1 MFCQSSADGL
11 SRTLCKFF
19 YRGKCNFGKDCKFLH
34 PGENDRPRYRKKN
47 LPAQNHG
54 AAPNGN
60 PASNEGA
67 PTAPPA
73 GAPVRDMREM
83 LNARVQPDG
92 APLPP
97 PPPPGY
103 APPVPPMESA
113 WERGLRMAKERLKKA
128 KLKTATETNL
138 EEKKANLAVL
148 TDDLNTR
155 HMKDKHYRRS
165 LSPLGNKK

>member
-1 MFCQSSADGL
+1 
-11 SRTLCKFF
+11 
-19 YRGKCNFGKDCKFLH
+19 
-34 PGENDRPRYRKKN
+34 
-47 LPAQNHG
+47 
-54 AAPNGN
+54 
-60 PASNEGA
+60 
-67 PTAPPA
+67 
-73 GAPVRDMREM
+73 MREM

-103 APPVPPMESA
+103 VPPVLPMESA

-128 KLKTATETNL
+128 KLKTATEANL
-138 EEKKANLAVL
+138 EEKKANMAVL

-155 HMKDKHYRRS
+155 HQKDKHYRRS

>member
-1 MFCQSSADGL
+1 
-11 SRTLCKFF
+11 
-19 YRGKCNFGKDCKFLH
+19 
-34 PGENDRPRYRKKN
+34 
-47 LPAQNHG
+47 
-54 AAPNGN
+54 
-60 PASNEGA
+60 
-67 PTAPPA
+67 
-73 GAPVRDMREM
+73 MREM

-103 APPVPPMESA
+103 APPVAPMETA

>member
-1 MFCQSSADGL
+1 MNNAAAAASAPSSEL
-11 SRTLCKFF
+11 K
-19 YRGKCNFGKDCKFLH
+19 
-34 PGENDRPRYRKKN
+34 PVV
-47 LPAQNHG
+47 
-54 AAPNGN
+54 API
-60 PASNEGA
+60 
-67 PTAPPA
+67 
-73 GAPVRDMREM
+73 RDMREM

-103 APPVPPMESA
+103 TPPVLPMESA

-128 KLKTATETNL
+128 KLKQATEPNL
-138 EEKKANLAVL
+138 EDKKANLAVL